1 MVPGVPCYRALPWH
15 RCTEKKNSTHW
26 CLLLLHS
33 IAGSVLGTSLQSTT
47 NNPQKFVYENWGR
60 AEGGRIIRTTIFFKK
75 KLGNNKTEEVDLAA
89 QMKPYEG
96 RRERETVV

>member
-1 MVPGVPCYRALPWH
+1 LYTKTGAEQKGV
-15 RCTEKKNSTHW
+15 ES
-26 CLLLLHS
+26 S
-33 IAGSVLGTSLQSTT
+33 E
-47 NNPQKFVYENWGR
+47 PQF
-60 AEGGRIIRTTIFFKK
+60 FFKK